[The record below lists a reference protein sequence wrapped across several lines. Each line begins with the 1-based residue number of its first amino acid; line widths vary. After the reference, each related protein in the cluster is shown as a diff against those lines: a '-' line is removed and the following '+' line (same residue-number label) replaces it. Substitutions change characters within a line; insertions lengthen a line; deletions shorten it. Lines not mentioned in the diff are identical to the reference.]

1 MDTTLSFRCGSSLG
15 RLYICSNIASCL
27 SHAANA
33 GESGP
38 LAPLP
43 HSLKSFVGVQF
54 ISAKLTLVLT
64 CGGVFVV
71 TLGDVEVVAVVELDG
86 LLVVHGWMVV
96 EEQVGMVVELVL
108 SEFEVNVVYT
118 FVVVVVVA
126 VVAADVAAVVPDKR
140 FVAFVINLVGG
151 VAGDNNS
158 GTGVLIRVV

>member
-71 TLGDVEVVAVVELDG
+71 TLGDVEVVEVVELDG

>member
-1 MDTTLSFRCGSSLG
+1 
-15 RLYICSNIASCL
+15 
-27 SHAANA
+27 
-33 GESGP
+33 
-38 LAPLP
+38 
-43 HSLKSFVGVQF
+43 
-54 ISAKLTLVLT
+54 LVLT

-71 TLGDVEVVAVVELDG
+71 TLGDVEVVEVVELDG